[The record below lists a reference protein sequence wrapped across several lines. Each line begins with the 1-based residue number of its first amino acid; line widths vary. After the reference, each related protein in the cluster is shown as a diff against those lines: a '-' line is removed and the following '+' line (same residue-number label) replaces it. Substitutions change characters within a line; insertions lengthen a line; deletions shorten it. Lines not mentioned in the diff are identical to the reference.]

1 MASAI
6 IAVYAT
12 AHRADEVEFRVQLP
26 HLNPRFSAE
35 TRDHPQGGLTFAF
48 ARLVAKRVVVG
59 DRVLRL
65 AYYSRLYDLG
75 VSHGSA
81 FALVRKHEAHNF
93 KRT

>member
-12 AHRADEVEFRVQLP
+12 AHRADGVEFRVQLP

-48 ARLVAKRVVVG
+48 AFAFARLVAERVVVG

-65 AYYSRLYDLG
+65 AYSR
-75 VSHGSA
+75 
-81 FALVRKHEAHNF
+81 
-93 KRT
+93 

>member
-26 HLNPRFSAE
+26 RLNPHFSAE

-48 ARLVAKRVVVG
+48 ARLVAERVVVG

-65 AYYSRLYDLG
+65 AYSR
-75 VSHGSA
+75 
-81 FALVRKHEAHNF
+81 
-93 KRT
+93 